1 MSKELLRIE
10 FRYKDKPD
18 STGSIPRN
26 KFITIGIYDTLEEAV
41 KIGNKLLTEVLSK
54 YFQVRKDD
62 RFSVNGFLGS
72 PERLVSN
79 CCYPTKGV
87 TYFAKIT
94 KLDFDNLEDTIN
106 NIFDSADK
114 YIEYHNKMDDN
125 DEED

>member
-10 FRYKDKPD
+10 FRYSNIPD
-18 STGSIPRN
+18 SIGSTYRN

-54 YFQVRKDD
+54 YFQVRKND

-125 DEED
+125 DEKD

>member
-1 MSKELLRIE
+1 MSKELLSIE
-10 FRYKDKPD
+10 FRYSNIPD
-18 STGSIPRN
+18 SIGSTYRN
-26 KFITIGIYDTLEEAV
+26 KLITIGIYDTLEEAV

-54 YFQVRKDD
+54 YFQVRKND

-106 NIFDSADK
+106 NIFDSTDK

>member
-1 MSKELLRIE
+1 M
-10 FRYKDKPD
+10 
-18 STGSIPRN
+18 
-26 KFITIGIYDTLEEAV
+26 
-41 KIGNKLLTEVLSK
+41 
-54 YFQVRKDD
+54 
-62 RFSVNGFLGS
+62 
-72 PERLVSN
+72 SN

-114 YIEYHNKMDDN
+114 YIEYHNKMNDN